1 MHQAASQG
9 ASLKKRCSIKGA
21 DLAQYLEVAAS
32 ERPMGG
38 QVEQLAEAVITNEA
52 EDSRDA
58 EED

>member
-38 QVEQLAEAVITNEA
+38 QVEQLAEAVIADEA
-52 EDSRDA
+52 ERPRG
-58 EED
+58 